1 MNRPRRPTLS
11 RTTPVRTWTSL
22 FGGAPKPPAP
32 DGAPLATDDD
42 PAALGTVIQ
51 RSVELA
57 YRVVDD
63 YLQQG
68 QRAAERIAGRSYG
81 PDAWVTD
88 AQDVSARF
96 ARYASDAMG
105 LWMDALDG
113 VRDGRVPTPPPVPPT
128 NGAVPPSPAPA
139 AGGSWLVIEVQAT
152 QSAAVT
158 LDLRAGVAAGAVIV
172 HALRDVEVEK
182 PPLRDVVVEPG
193 VADGPVRVC
202 VRVPAGQPA
211 GTYHGLIVDEESN
224 RPVGSV
230 SVRLLDA

>member
-1 MNRPRRPTLS
+1 MNRPRRPPLP

-22 FGGAPKPPAP
+22 FGAPTPAATNGTPPP
-32 DGAPLATDDD
+32 GVDD
-42 PAALGTVIQ
+42 PAALGSVIQ

-81 PDAWVTD
+81 PEAWVTD

-105 LWMDALDG
+105 LWLDALDG
-113 VRDGRVPTPPPVPPT
+113 VRDGRAPAPPPPSSDPAAT
-128 NGAVPPSPAPA
+128 NGAAPPA
-139 AGGSWLVIEVQAT
+139 ARSWLVIEVQAT

-158 LDLRAGVAAGAVIV
+158 LDLRAGVAAGTVVV

-182 PPLRDVVVEPG
+182 PPLRDVVVEPAVG
-193 VADGPVRVC
+193 DGPVRVC

>member
-1 MNRPRRPTLS
+1 
-11 RTTPVRTWTSL
+11 L
-22 FGGAPKPPAP
+22 FGAPKPPATDGTPLP
-32 DGAPLATDDD
+32 DDDD

-105 LWMDALDG
+105 LWLDALDG
-113 VRDGRVPTPPPVPPT
+113 VRDGRTPAPAPAPSGAAT
-128 NGAVPPSPAPA
+128 NGAVPPSPPTS
-139 AGGSWLVIEVQAT
+139 GSWLVIEVQAT

-158 LDLRAGVAAGAVIV
+158 LDLRAGVAAGTVVV

-182 PPLRDVVVEPG
+182 PPLRDVVVEPAVG
-193 VADGPVRVC
+193 DGPVRVC

-211 GTYHGLIVDEESN
+211 GTYHGLIVDDETN